1 MYFLRH
7 IKSII
12 KDSKGL
18 NFVEI
23 FFLAK
28 ATLFLLGFSK
38 YEFQNKLLGNVTL
51 LRVIIYIY
59 IYIYILKKEYVKAA
73 SQGTEAVKGQT
84 TKKF

>member
-18 NFVEI
+18 NFVEF
-23 FFLAK
+23 FFLAE

-59 IYIYILKKEYVKAA
+59 IYILKREYVKAA

>member
-23 FFLAK
+23 FFLAE

-59 IYIYILKKEYVKAA
+59 IY
-73 SQGTEAVKGQT
+73 TEKRIRKGC
-84 TKKF
+84 KSRYRGCKGPNH

>member
-18 NFVEI
+18 NFVEN
-23 FFLAK
+23 FFLAE

-59 IYIYILKKEYVKAA
+59 ILKKEYVKAA